1 MTTIGIL
8 GASSQVGSSVAL
20 YLKKFP
26 EVRVIC
32 FIRSDYSKI
41 FFELFGIEYR
51 KLEESD
57 ETASRAAFEPLDV
70 ILDFRYPA
78 VQMHQILTRSKED
91 IGKTLAA
98 MRPGTTYFYMSS
110 IMAYGMPDEKKWIA
124 HYRFPRSS
132 YSYIKRALEK
142 FTVQEGRKKGIH
154 IYNYRLG
161 QVHGFL
167 QSVNGSFRK
176 KLGET
181 NVALIDGNPDDPVN
195 TIFIYPLCE
204 AIVSCVKGV
213 HPPGLYTLVSE
224 PQWTLFQLY
233 DYYNREYCN
242 GSVSLEFHPAVEGK
256 PGRSPLQRMIDVA
269 RPYRALVETYVLMK
283 LPSLAVTM
291 KGKFRQGQLSGGK
304 NRVYADMEYIDFNL
318 LGVPPLQRIEG
329 LTANP
334 ETIRER
340 EKEMEAY
347 YLTTITSAQHG

>member
-26 EVRVIC
+26 GVRVIC

-41 FFELFGIEYR
+41 FFELFDIEYR
-51 KLEESD
+51 KLEERD
-57 ETASRAAFEPLDV
+57 EAALKTALEPLDV

-78 VQMHQILTRSKED
+78 VQMHQILTRSKQD
-91 IGKTLAA
+91 IGAALAA
-98 MRPGTTYFYMSS
+98 MRPGATYFYMSS
-110 IMAYGMPDEKKWIA
+110 IMAYGMPDNKKWIA
-124 HYRFPRSS
+124 HYRFPRTS
-132 YSYIKRALEK
+132 YSYIKRELEK
-142 FTVQEGRKKGIH
+142 FTVQEGRQKAIR

-195 TIFIYPLCE
+195 IIFIYPLCE
-204 AIVSCVKGV
+204 AILSCVKGI

-233 DYYNREYCN
+233 DYYNRQYCH
-242 GSVSLEFHPAVEGK
+242 GSLSLEFHPAAEGS
-256 PGRSPLQRMIDVA
+256 PRRSPLQRMIDIA
-269 RPYRALVETYVLMK
+269 RPYRALVETYLLMK

-304 NRVYADMEYIDFNL
+304 DRVYTDMEYIDFNL
-318 LGVPPLQRIEG
+318 LGTPPLRRIEG
-329 LTANP
+329 LTADP
-334 ETIRER
+334 GTILEM
-340 EKEMEAY
+340 EKELEAY
-347 YLTTITSAQHG
+347 YNTTIVSTQHG